1 MHANVYKGFNEAFI
15 LSEYYFFMKFLLK
28 SYESR
33 KSSIKQRLKEFK
45 QPKNDEEIFAELCF
59 CLLTPQSKAKLCW
72 RAIEKLKEK
81 GLLLN
86 GSADDVK
93 KWLAGVRF
101 PNNKAEYIVNARNHF
116 PLSLKGKK
124 THGEMREWLV
134 KNVKGIG
141 MKEASH
147 FLRNIGYGDDIAI
160 LDRHIL
166 KNLKKFNVINEIPA
180 SLTIKKYLEIEE
192 RMKGF
197 AKKTGIPFNEL
208 DLLFWSEETG
218 EIFK

>member
-1 MHANVYKGFNEAFI
+1 
-15 LSEYYFFMKFLLK
+15 MKLLLN

-45 QPKNDEEIFAELCF
+45 HPKTEEEVFAELCF

-72 RAIEKLKEK
+72 KAIEKLKEK

-101 PNNKAEYIVNARNHF
+101 ANNKSGYIVDARKHF
-116 PLSLKGKK
+116 PLQLKGKSDK
-124 THGEMREWLV
+124 GVYQVEMREWLV

-147 FLRNIGYGDDIAI
+147 FLRNLGCGDDIAI

-208 DLLFWSEETG
+208 DLLFWSQETG